1 MRPSPSPRSSALP
14 RCVASARSRAVV
26 RACAVAL
33 LLGLGPLGVSS
44 ARADNGVGDG
54 LYGRLRHDFFLQL
67 GVGAG
72 AQLFPEAQPG
82 FADEPSWAFMVDVRA
97 RMTGV
102 AGIILATS
110 TSRTHTTLFLGAEV
124 RPLYPA
130 LVLKGI
136 ITGRARADL
145 TIQSLYIELGS
156 ALRFQGT
163 LRTSLGWGLGFEVPL
178 VLPRQFSQGVW
189 LRFGVRHFREAR
201 QMRDLGVPAAPAEWL
216 PHVSLA
222 MTLGVSEGRFA
233 GWEPPRT
240 RP

>member
-1 MRPSPSPRSSALP
+1 MLCALATVSAL
-14 RCVASARSRAVV
+14 ASAPA
-26 RACAVAL
+26 A
-33 LLGLGPLGVSS
+33 P

-54 LYGRLRHDFFLQL
+54 LYGRLRHDFFLQIA
-67 GVGAG
+67 VGAG
-72 AQLFPEAQPG
+72 ARLFPEAQPG
-82 FADEPSWAFMVDVRA
+82 FPDKPSWALMVDARA

-102 AGIILATS
+102 AGIVVGTS
-110 TSRTHTTLFLGAEV
+110 TSRTHTSLFLGSEV

-130 LVLKGI
+130 LVLQGM

-145 TIQSLYIELGS
+145 TIQSLYIELGV
-156 ALRFQGT
+156 ALRFVDT
-163 LRTSLGWGLGFEVPL
+163 LRSSFGWGLGFEVPI

-189 LRFGVRHFREAR
+189 LRFGVRHLRAAGR
-201 QMRDLGVPAAPAEWL
+201 ARDLGVSPAPAEWL

-240 RP
+240 RR

>member
-1 MRPSPSPRSSALP
+1 L
-14 RCVASARSRAVV
+14 VV
-26 RACAVAL
+26 TAGAPT
-33 LLGLGPLGVSS
+33 G

-54 LYGRLRHDFFLQL
+54 LYGRLRHDFFLEI

-72 AQLFPEAQPG
+72 AQLFPESQPG
-82 FADEPSWAFMVDVRA
+82 FTDDPSWALLVDVRA

-102 AGIILATS
+102 AGIIVTTS

-130 LVLKGI
+130 LVLQGI

-145 TIQSLYIELGS
+145 TIQSLYIELGA
-156 ALRFQGT
+156 ALRFEGQA
-163 LRTSLGWGLGFEVPL
+163 RTSLGWGLGFEVPL

-189 LRFGVRHFREAR
+189 LRFGVRHFREGR
-201 QMRDLGVPAAPAEWL
+201 HVRDVGVPATPAEWL

-240 RP
+240 RR